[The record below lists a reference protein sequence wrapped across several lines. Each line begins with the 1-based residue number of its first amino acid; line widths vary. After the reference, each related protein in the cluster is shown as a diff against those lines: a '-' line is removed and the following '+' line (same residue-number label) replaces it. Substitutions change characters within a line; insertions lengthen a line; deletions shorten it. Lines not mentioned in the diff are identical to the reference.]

1 MPATLLAASLDVT
14 LVGLN
19 PPQRAAVHH
28 TNGPLLVLAGAGSGK
43 TAVITQK
50 IAWLIRA
57 GYCAPGEIA
66 AVTFT
71 NKAAREMRTRVSELL
86 RSEDT
91 RGIAISTFHT
101 LGLNILRR
109 ELPLSGLKTGF
120 SIHDSEDALNL
131 VRELARGMRAVAPE
145 VIHWQ
150 LSQWKS
156 ALLSPEQA
164 LAQAG
169 NDPALVAAAN
179 LYPDYQRTLRACN
192 ALDFDDLILRPI
204 ELLRDNAE
212 ARNRWQ
218 HQIRY
223 LLVDEYQDTNL
234 AQYEL
239 IRLLVGD
246 RGAFTVVG
254 DDDQS
259 VYAWRGARP
268 ENLRTLASDYPA
280 LTVIK
285 LEQNYRCSGRIL
297 KLANQLIAANP
308 HIFEKRLWSDLG
320 TGEAARVLSCRDD
333 DHEAERVV
341 SALMQHRF
349 QHRTAHRDYAI
360 LYRGNHQAR
369 VFERVL
375 REQRIPY
382 YLSGG
387 LSFFERTEVRDVM
400 AYLRLIANPDDDSA
414 FLRVVN
420 TPRREIGAATLEK
433 LAAYAQSR
441 SQSLYA
447 ASLELGLA
455 QHLGDRPIAALRRF
469 TTWLAEL
476 HDRAQQEE
484 PAAVLT
490 SLLADIDYEAWL
502 RETCDSVPIAERR
515 MENVLELTGWMT
527 RLARQE
533 AETPVFAELV
543 AKLSLIGMLD
553 DEEEDRSDQV
563 SLMTLHAAKGL
574 EFPHVFIVG
583 MEEGLLPHRSSLSD
597 DETDVAGLEEE
608 RRLAY
613 VGITRAKRTLTFSYA
628 RQRKRYGEIVECTP
642 SRFLSELP
650 EEDLAWEGRES
661 VAAPGADGVRADDHL
676 RHLRN
681 LLGTS

>member
-1 MPATLLAASLDVT
+1 M
-14 LVGLN
+14 VGLN
-19 PPQRAAVHH
+19 PPQREAVHH
-28 TNGPLLVLAGAGSGK
+28 TRGPLLVLAGAGSGK

-57 GYCAPGEIA
+57 GYCSPSEIA

-71 NKAAREMRTRVSELL
+71 NKAAREMKNRVADLL
-86 RSEDT
+86 REQDT
-91 RGIAISTFHT
+91 RGLSISTFHT

-109 ELPLSGLKTGF
+109 ELALSGLKAGF
-120 SIHDSEDALNL
+120 SIHDSEDGFNL
-131 VRELARGMRAVAPE
+131 VRDLTRGAKGVTPE
-145 VIHWQ
+145 ALHWQ

-156 ALLSPEQA
+156 ALISSED
-164 LAQAG
+164 AG
-169 NDPALVAAAN
+169 ANAGDDPLRIAAAR

-192 ALDFDDLILRPI
+192 ALDFDDLILEPI
-204 ELLRDNAE
+204 RLLRE
-212 ARNRWQ
+212 HSEVRERWQ
-218 HQIRY
+218 RQIRY

-234 AQYEL
+234 AQYQF
-239 IRLLVGD
+239 IKLLTEE
-246 RGAFTVVG
+246 RAAFTVVG

-268 ENLRTLASDYPA
+268 ENLKTLVDDYPN

-297 KLANQLIAANP
+297 QLANHLIAGNP
-308 HIFEKRLWSDLG
+308 HVFEKRLWSDLG
-320 TGEAARVLSCRDD
+320 TGDPARVLSCRDE

-349 QHRTAHRDYAI
+349 EHRGAYRDYAI

-369 VFERVL
+369 VFERLL
-375 REQRIPY
+375 REQHIPY

-387 LSFFERTEVRDVM
+387 LSFFERSEVRDVM

-420 TPRREIGAATLEK
+420 TPRREIGATTLEK
-433 LAAYAQSR
+433 LGAYAQSR
-441 SQSLYA
+441 ALSLHA
-447 ASLELGLA
+447 ACFEMGLA
-455 QHLGDRPIAALRRF
+455 QHLGDRQIAALRRF
-469 TTWLAEL
+469 AVWLADL

-484 PAAVLT
+484 PSSVLT
-490 SLLADIDYEAWL
+490 SLLNDTAYDAWL
-502 RETCDSVPIAERR
+502 RETCDSVTIAERR
-515 MENVLELTGWMT
+515 MENVLELTGWMS

-533 AETPVFAELV
+533 PESPAFADLV
-543 AKLSLIGMLD
+543 ARLSLIGMLD
-553 DEEEDRSDQV
+553 DEEDDRADQV

-583 MEEGLLPHRSSLSD
+583 MEEGLLPHRSSLAEGD
-597 DETDVAGLEEE
+597 TETAIEEE

-613 VGITRAKRTLTFSYA
+613 VGITRAKRTLTFSHA
-628 RQRKRYGEIVECTP
+628 RQRKRYGEMVECAP

-650 EEDLAWEGRES
+650 EEHLLT
-661 VAAPGADGVRADDHL
+661 DGQPSSPAGPDSARADDHL

-681 LLGTS
+681 LLGTT